1 MVISCPKRI
10 KDKGSLREQFHH
22 VNDIAPT
29 LLEVIGVEQPEYVNG
44 IKQKPME
51 GVSLAYT
58 FADDGAKAEGRKKTQ
73 YFEMIGNRGIYHEG
87 WMASA
92 FHKEPWNTA
101 GTKDFALD
109 KWQLYDITKDYSQ
122 ADDVAA
128 ENPERLKELQA
139 IFDREATKYNVYPLD
154 DRAAARF
161 ANPGGINRPSFVTGR
176 KHFEFYPGAVRLPE
190 AVAPSVKSKSHS
202 ITADVVIPPE
212 GAEGAL
218 IAMGGDE
225 AGYAFCVK
233 DNKLTYYFNYYAYDH
248 YKVTSTTDVPTGK
261 VQLKMDFKYDGCL
274 LYTTDAA
281 DDLYTV

>member
-1 MVISCPKRI
+1 
-10 KDKGSLREQFHH
+10 
-22 VNDIAPT
+22 
-29 LLEVIGVEQPEYVNG
+29 
-44 IKQKPME
+44 
-51 GVSLAYT
+51 
-58 FADDGAKAEGRKKTQ
+58 
-73 YFEMIGNRGIYHEG
+73 
-87 WMASA
+87 MASA

-109 KWQLYDITKDYSQ
+109 KWQLYDLSRDFSQ

-128 ENPERLKELQA
+128 DNPEKLKELQA
-139 IFDREATKYNVYPLD
+139 IFDQEAKKYNVYPLD

-225 AGYAFCVK
+225 AGYALCVK
-233 DNKLTYYFNYYAYDH
+233 DNKLVYYFNYYSYDH
-248 YKVTSTTDVPTGK
+248 YKVASTTDIPTGK
-261 VQLKMDFKYDGCL
+261 VQLKMDFKYDRGGPAKGGTATL
-274 LYTTDAA
+274 LINGQQAGEGRIEKTIPGKFGFDEM
-281 DDLYTV
+281 DIGMDLSSPVSEEYQPPFKFSGKIEKVTIDLKE